1 MLLENAKMMETSGR
15 DGTELMDSGREDT
28 LELKTEEMSRGLR
41 RMITREQNGVA
52 GLLRE
57 LRNGIKAEIE
67 GSQQTTLEHAFGE

>member
-1 MLLENAKMMETSGR
+1 MEW
-15 DGTELMDSGREDT
+15 ELMDSGRRDA

>member
-1 MLLENAKMMETSGR
+1 MAEMER
-15 DGTELMDSGREDT
+15 ELMDSGRRDT
-28 LELKTEEMSRGLR
+28 LELETEEMSRGLR